1 MTDSLRE
8 RATVVVIRDDKVL
21 LVRGRGKKKKWGET
35 FMMPGGGIEPGESPM
50 SAAVREL
57 REETGLE
64 ANLVEYLCTWDSAIH
79 RHHAFRIEAE
89 GEVNIDPEEISEFR
103 WWDRKEDLLMFGH
116 VEAIL
121 ERL

>member
-1 MTDSLRE
+1 MADDLRE
-8 RATVVVIRDDKVL
+8 RATAVVIRGGRVL
-21 LVRGRGKKKKWGET
+21 LVRGRGKT
-35 FMMPGGGIEPGESPM
+35 LHMPGGGIEPGESPK

-64 ANLVEYLCTWDSAIH
+64 ATNVEYLCTWESTIH
-79 RHHAFRIEAE
+79 RHLVFRIDAE

-103 WWDRKEDLLMFGH
+103 WWDQREALPTFSH
-116 VEAIL
+116 VKAIL

>member
-1 MTDSLRE
+1 MGDALRE
-8 RATVVVIRDDKVL
+8 RATAVVLRDDKVL
-21 LVRGRGKKKKWGET
+21 LVRHSSGRFSE
-35 FMMPGGGIEPGESPM
+35 FSMPGGGIEPGESPM
-50 SAAVREL
+50 SAAVGEL

-64 ANLVEYLCTWDSAIH
+64 ARQVEYLFTWDSEIF

-89 GEVNIDPEEISEFR
+89 GDVTIEPEEIAEFR
-103 WWDRKEDLLMFGH
+103 WWDRKEELSIFGH

>member
-1 MTDSLRE
+1 MTGSLKE
-8 RATVVVIRDDKVL
+8 RATAVVIKDGKVL
-21 LVRGRGKKKKWGET
+21 LVRHSSGGFSE
-35 FMMPGGGIEPGESPM
+35 FAMPGGGIEPGESPM

-64 ANLVEYLCTWDSAIH
+64 TNQIEYVCTWDSAIF

-121 ERL
+121 RRL